1 MDFYNYY
8 SKCFDSNEIVNKIE
22 NVAPV
27 SIDKNIIKDVT
38 DMFEESFRQKE
49 MQLNNTNIQLVRDL

>member
-1 MDFYNYY
+1 MNSYNYY

-49 MQLNNTNIQLVRDL
+49 VQLNNMNIQLVSDL